1 MKYKLLVL
9 DVDGT
14 LLDSEKKISKRTLAA
29 LLKVQQMGVRIVLAS
44 GRPTYGLMPIAK
56 TLELGNYG
64 GFILSYN
71 GGQIINAQS
80 GELLFERRINP
91 EMLPYLEKK
100 SRKNGF
106 AIFTYHEDTIITDSP
121 ENEHI
126 RREAELNGLKIIAE
140 TEFSIAVDFA
150 PCKCMLVSDDEEA
163 LVGLEDHWRRR
174 LNGALDVFRSEPYF
188 LEVVPCSIDKS
199 NTLGALLEKL
209 GIKSE
214 EVIAI
219 GDGVCD
225 VSMIQSAGLGAFAAV
240 LMLIFKDTILGFV
253 AGVLL
258 SENDMVHIGDWIEMP
273 QNNVNGVVMDIT
285 LNIVKVQ
292 NFDNTIVTIP
302 PYSLVSGSFI
312 NWRGMTESGG
322 RRIMREYALKLDYI
336 QPCTPEFLEKMK
348 KFDADL
354 ADFITEKQKQA
365 AEGKVAN
372 TDNPAGLVNGT
383 IDTNVG
389 LLRAYMTLYLKRHPF
404 ISKDLLLMVRTLA
417 PTENGLPVQIYCF
430 SSNKNWPSYE
440 SIQAEIMEHF
450 VSVLPEFGLYPF
462 QNPTA
467 RDYVISGLIESG
479 KDLSTVDG
487 IPWHSVLPKEEKV

>member
-1 MKYKLLVL
+1 MNTNEFARILLTWIKSFLSWIGIPRDRLNELDEIIFLILIVVIAFAVGAVFHYLSVRFTRKVLKYKNISFLSSLIEYNALRKMSAVIPPLIISALLPFAF
-9 DVDGT
+9 DYRSTWFTASEKIT
-14 LLDSEKKISKRTLAA
+14 LLFSVNA
-29 LLKVQQMGVRIVLAS
+29 VLNS
-44 GRPTYGLMPIAK
+44 VGNVLMNKEQLQNRPMK
-56 TLELGNYG
+56 
-64 GFILSYN
+64 GFI
-71 GGQIINAQS
+71 QIFQV
-80 GELLFERRINP
+80 
-91 EMLPYLEKK
+91 
-100 SRKNGF
+100 
-106 AIFTYHEDTIITDSP
+106 IFS
-121 ENEHI
+121 
-126 RREAELNGLKIIAE
+126 
-140 TEFSIAVDFA
+140 
-150 PCKCMLVSDDEEA
+150 C
-163 LVGLEDHWRRR
+163 
-174 LNGALDVFRSEPYF
+174 
-188 LEVVPCSIDKS
+188 
-199 NTLGALLEKL
+199 
-209 GIKSE
+209 
-214 EVIAI
+214 IAI
-219 GDGVCD
+219 IVII
-225 VSMIQSAGLGAFAAV
+225 SILINKSPLNLITGLGAFAAV

-430 SSNKNWPSYE
+430 SANKNWPSYE

>member
-1 MKYKLLVL
+1 MSTNEFARILLTWIKSFLSWIGIPRDRLNELDEIIFLILIVVIAFAVGAVFHYLSVRFTRKVLKYKNISFLSSLIEYNALRKMSAVIPPLIISALLPFVF
-9 DVDGT
+9 DYRSTWFTV
-14 LLDSEKKISKRTLAA
+14 SEKITWIYFFIA
-29 LLKVQQMGVRIVLAS
+29 LLFSVNAVLNS
-44 GRPTYGLMPIAK
+44 VGNVLMNKEQLQNRPMK
-56 TLELGNYG
+56 
-64 GFILSYN
+64 GFI
-71 GGQIINAQS
+71 QIFQVIFSCVAIIVIISILIN
-80 GELLFERRINP
+80 
-91 EMLPYLEKK
+91 K
-100 SRKNGF
+100 SPLNL
-106 AIFTYHEDTIITDSP
+106 IT
-121 ENEHI
+121 
-126 RREAELNGLKIIAE
+126 
-140 TEFSIAVDFA
+140 
-150 PCKCMLVSDDEEA
+150 
-163 LVGLEDHWRRR
+163 
-174 LNGALDVFRSEPYF
+174 
-188 LEVVPCSIDKS
+188 
-199 NTLGALLEKL
+199 
-209 GIKSE
+209 
-214 EVIAI
+214 
-219 GDGVCD
+219 
-225 VSMIQSAGLGAFAAV
+225 GLGAFAAV

-253 AGVLL
+253 AGVL

>member
-1 MKYKLLVL
+1 MSTNEFARILLTWIKSFLSWIGIPRDRLNELDEIIFLILIVVIAFAVGAVFHYLSVRFTRKVLKYKNISFLSSLIEYNALRKMSAVIPPLIISALLPFVF
-9 DVDGT
+9 DYRSTWFTV
-14 LLDSEKKISKRTLAA
+14 SEKITWIYFFIA
-29 LLKVQQMGVRIVLAS
+29 LLFSVNAVLNS
-44 GRPTYGLMPIAK
+44 VGNVLMNKEQLQNRPMK
-56 TLELGNYG
+56 
-64 GFILSYN
+64 GFI
-71 GGQIINAQS
+71 QIFQVIFSCVAIIVIISILIN
-80 GELLFERRINP
+80 
-91 EMLPYLEKK
+91 K
-100 SRKNGF
+100 SPLNL
-106 AIFTYHEDTIITDSP
+106 IT
-121 ENEHI
+121 
-126 RREAELNGLKIIAE
+126 
-140 TEFSIAVDFA
+140 
-150 PCKCMLVSDDEEA
+150 
-163 LVGLEDHWRRR
+163 
-174 LNGALDVFRSEPYF
+174 
-188 LEVVPCSIDKS
+188 
-199 NTLGALLEKL
+199 
-209 GIKSE
+209 
-214 EVIAI
+214 
-219 GDGVCD
+219 
-225 VSMIQSAGLGAFAAV
+225 GLGAFAAV

-336 QPCTPEFLEKMK
+336 QPYTPEFLEKMK

>member
-1 MKYKLLVL
+1 MNTNEFARILLTWIKSFLSWIGIPRDRLNELDEIIFLILIVVIAFAVGAVFHYLSVRFTRKVLKYKNISFLSSLIEYNALRKMSAVIPPLIISALLPFAF
-9 DVDGT
+9 DYRST
-14 LLDSEKKISKRTLAA
+14 WFTASEKITWIYFFIA
-29 LLKVQQMGVRIVLAS
+29 LLFSVNAVLNS
-44 GRPTYGLMPIAK
+44 VGNVLMNKEQLQNRPMK
-56 TLELGNYG
+56 
-64 GFILSYN
+64 GFI
-71 GGQIINAQS
+71 QIFQV
-80 GELLFERRINP
+80 
-91 EMLPYLEKK
+91 
-100 SRKNGF
+100 
-106 AIFTYHEDTIITDSP
+106 IFS
-121 ENEHI
+121 
-126 RREAELNGLKIIAE
+126 
-140 TEFSIAVDFA
+140 
-150 PCKCMLVSDDEEA
+150 C
-163 LVGLEDHWRRR
+163 
-174 LNGALDVFRSEPYF
+174 
-188 LEVVPCSIDKS
+188 
-199 NTLGALLEKL
+199 
-209 GIKSE
+209 
-214 EVIAI
+214 IAI
-219 GDGVCD
+219 IVII
-225 VSMIQSAGLGAFAAV
+225 SILINKSPLNLITGLGAFAAV

-273 QNNVNGVVMDIT
+273 QNNVNGVVMD
-285 LNIVKVQ
+285 
-292 NFDNTIVTIP
+292 
-302 PYSLVSGSFI
+302 I

-430 SSNKNWPSYE
+430 SANKNWPSYE